1 MNSDK
6 IDELL
11 ISTYL
16 ERFGE
21 FEGLFPAAVNRRRQQ
36 AIENFRLLGLPDRS
50 DERYRYTDLKALF
63 QRKYR
68 DFQVSFCGG
77 EDGKVWRSAD
87 GAVSGDLSA
96 FAREYPA
103 LVERYYDTLAD
114 DADDGA
120 TALNTAFASGGQC
133 IYVPRGTR
141 VEEPFRVQVKGW
153 CGENGRVIAGRRD
166 LFVFE
171 RGSEARIV
179 VHYDKRIGLVN
190 RVCEVFVEEGA
201 RVEIVEYHGGRA
213 EDEGVC
219 VNSVYVRQERDSV
232 FHSNVVVLGGGTL
245 RNNQTVRLLEPGA
258 ECRLY
263 GTVVVDGDRHVDNY
277 TSIGHETPDANSYEH
292 FKSIVGERALSAFNG
307 RIYVARDAQRTQSFQ
322 ENNNLLLSDAAHIYS
337 KPQLEIYADD
347 VKCSH
352 GATIGQLDD
361 EAVFYMRQR
370 GIGLQE
376 ARKLQMIGFVSDV
389 LQRIGIEAVR
399 DEMEEKVREII
410 SVLR

>member
-16 ERFGE
+16 ERFRE
-21 FEGLFPAAVNRRRQQ
+21 FEGLFPAAVNRCRQP
-36 AIENFRLLGLPDRS
+36 AIESFRLLGLPDKS
-50 DERYRYTDLKALF
+50 DERYKYTDLKALF

-77 EDGKVWRSAD
+77 EDGKVWSSAD

-96 FAREYPA
+96 FVRGYPE
-103 LVERYYDTLAD
+103 LVEKYYNASAD
-114 DADDGA
+114 NEKDGV

-133 IYVPRGTR
+133 IYVPRGVR
-141 VEEPFRVQVKGW
+141 VEEPFRIQVKGW
-153 CGENGRVIAGRRD
+153 CGEDGRVIAGRRD

-171 RGSEARIV
+171 RGSEARV
-179 VHYDKRIGLVN
+179 VIHYDKRIGLVN
-190 RVCEVFVEEGA
+190 RVCEVFVEAGA
-201 RVEIVEYHGGRA
+201 NVEIVEYHGARGG
-213 EDEGVC
+213 EEGVC

-232 FHSNVVVLGGGTL
+232 FHSNVVVLGGETL

-277 TSIGHETPDANSYEH
+277 TSIQHETPDADSYEH

-307 RIYVARDAQRTQSFQ
+307 RIYVAQDAQRTQSFQ
-322 ENNNLLLSDAAHIYS
+322 ENNNLLLSDGAHIYS

-376 ARKLQMIGFVSDV
+376 ARKLQMIGFVSDI
-389 LQRIGIEAVR
+389 LQKIGIASVR
-399 DEMEEKVREII
+399 DEMEEKVREI
-410 SVLR
+410 VGALK